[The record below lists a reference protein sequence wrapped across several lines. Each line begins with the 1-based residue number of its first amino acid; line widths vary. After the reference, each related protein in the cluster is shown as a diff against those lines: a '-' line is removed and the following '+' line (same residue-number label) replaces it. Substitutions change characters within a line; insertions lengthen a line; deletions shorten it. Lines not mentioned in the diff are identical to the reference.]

1 MAAEKKEQLP
11 GEMETQRRKP
21 KIITAGDST
30 LKGIKGWLM
39 SRRKAVKSH
48 LFPGAD
54 TTDMESYFIP
64 LLSKKPDRLVLQRCK
79 NERDLAKNSMKE
91 VAERVVSLASMVAKN
106 GVNCS
111 MSEVFTRGDELWGR
125 IRDVNRLLGQTLPE
139 NIKVVCNLKRLV
151 LCRPRHTFSTR
162 HNLNYNCL
170 ITKS

>member
-21 KIITAGDST
+21 KVIIAGEST

-39 SRRKAVKSH
+39 
-48 LFPGAD
+48 FPGAE

-91 VAERVVSLASMVAKN
+91 VAERVVSLASMVVKN

-111 MSEVFTRGDELWGR
+111 VSEVFTRGDELWGR

-139 NIKVVCNLKRLV
+139 NIKVVRNLKRLV

-162 HNLNYNCL
+162 HNFNYNCL